1 MLIWENVK
9 LAFQALLANKM
20 RALLTM
26 LGIIIGIGAVI
37 AIMTVSSSL
46 TNSISDSFQEMGA
59 NNITVGLKQT
69 SSTTE
74 TRSNGLKFGAA
85 NRNSMVEKEDLI
97 TDDMLSELKTEFSD
111 KIDAIAISE
120 TVASGTVHD
129 GSNTANISISGI
141 NSEYFSS
148 DDVTLLAGRRL
159 TSNDNTGK
167 KKVIMISDKVVDQI
181 FDGDSQ
187 KALSQKIQV
196 EIDGVYYQYYVVG
209 VYKYESNN
217 SFSSSSDE
225 DITTTAYIPILTG
238 KAQTHSDEGYQQFT
252 VVTKSGI
259 DSVSTFATQIENF
272 FAPYYSSNEDYKVST
287 TTMESM
293 TESMS
298 DMIGTVS
305 IAISFIAGIS
315 LLVGGIGVMNIM
327 LVSITE
333 RTREIGT
340 RKALGAKNSS
350 IRFQFIIE
358 SMILCLIGGILGIL
372 VGFLL
377 GAIAAS
383 ILGYSAAVPV
393 AAIIV
398 AVGFSMVIGIFF
410 GYYPANK
417 AARMDPIEALRYEC
431 GGWLADEVSNSNAS
445 RRPAAERSEGA
456 LPCWL
461 ADEVEESRHT
471 LEKKKQDLACAEQ
484 PQQGT
489 STRQKRKSKTWR
501 VRSHSQQGTG
511 TRQKRKSKTWRVRS
525 HPQQGTSTRQKRKS
539 KT

>member
-69 SSTTE
+69 SSKTE
-74 TRSNGLKFGAA
+74 TRSNGLKFGTVS
-85 NRNSMVEKEDLI
+85 RNSSVEKEDLI
-97 TDDMLSELKTEFSD
+97 TDDMLSELQTHFSD
-111 KIDAIAISE
+111 KIDAVAISE

-141 NSEYFSS
+141 NSDYFAS

-159 TSNDNTGK
+159 TSDDNTGK

-181 FDGDSQ
+181 FDGNSQ
-187 KALSQKIQV
+187 KALAQKIQV
-196 EIDGVYYQYYVVG
+196 EIDGIYYQYYVVG

-259 DSVSTFATQIENF
+259 DSVSAFATQIEKF

-377 GAIAAS
+377 GAVAAS

-393 AAIIV
+393 AAILV

-417 AARMDPIEALRYEC
+417 AARMDPIEALRYE
-431 GGWLADEVSNSNAS
+431 
-445 RRPAAERSEGA
+445 
-456 LPCWL
+456 
-461 ADEVEESRHT
+461 
-471 LEKKKQDLACAEQ
+471 
-484 PQQGT
+484 
-489 STRQKRKSKTWR
+489 
-501 VRSHSQQGTG
+501 
-511 TRQKRKSKTWRVRS
+511 
-525 HPQQGTSTRQKRKS
+525 
-539 KT
+539 

>member
-69 SSTTE
+69 SSKTE

-85 NRNSMVEKEDLI
+85 SRNSSVEKEDLI
-97 TDDMLSELKTEFSD
+97 TDDMLSELKTQFSD
-111 KIDAIAISE
+111 KIDAVAISE

-141 NSEYFSS
+141 NSEYFAS
-148 DDVTLLAGRRL
+148 DDVTLIAGRRL
-159 TSNDNTGK
+159 TSDDNTGK

-181 FDGDSQ
+181 FDGDSE
-187 KALSQKIQV
+187 KALAQKIRV
-196 EIDGVYYQYYVVG
+196 EIDGIYYQYYVVG
-209 VYKYESNN
+209 VYQYESNN

-238 KAQTHSDEGYQQFT
+238 KAQTHADEGYQQFT

-259 DSVSTFATQIENF
+259 DSVSAFATQIENF
-272 FAPYYSSNEDYKVST
+272 FTPYYSTNEDYKIST

-358 SMILCLIGGILGIL
+358 SMILCLIGGTLGIL
-372 VGFLL
+372 AGFLL

-393 AAIIV
+393 AAIMV

-417 AARMDPIEALRYEC
+417 AARMDPIEALRYE
-431 GGWLADEVSNSNAS
+431 
-445 RRPAAERSEGA
+445 
-456 LPCWL
+456 
-461 ADEVEESRHT
+461 
-471 LEKKKQDLACAEQ
+471 
-484 PQQGT
+484 
-489 STRQKRKSKTWR
+489 
-501 VRSHSQQGTG
+501 
-511 TRQKRKSKTWRVRS
+511 
-525 HPQQGTSTRQKRKS
+525 
-539 KT
+539 

>member
-298 DMIGTVS
+298 DMIDTVS

-358 SMILCLIGGILGIL
+358 SMILCLIGGILGIF

-377 GAIAAS
+377 GVIAAS

-417 AARMDPIEALRYEC
+417 AARMDPIEALRYE
-431 GGWLADEVSNSNAS
+431 
-445 RRPAAERSEGA
+445 
-456 LPCWL
+456 
-461 ADEVEESRHT
+461 
-471 LEKKKQDLACAEQ
+471 
-484 PQQGT
+484 
-489 STRQKRKSKTWR
+489 
-501 VRSHSQQGTG
+501 
-511 TRQKRKSKTWRVRS
+511 
-525 HPQQGTSTRQKRKS
+525 
-539 KT
+539 

>member
-26 LGIIIGIGAVI
+26 IGIIIGIGAVI

-74 TRSNGLKFGAA
+74 THSNGLKFGAA
-85 NRNSMVEKEDLI
+85 NRNSTVEKEDLI

-141 NSEYFSS
+141 NSEYFAS

-159 TSNDNTGK
+159 TSDDNTGK
-167 KKVIMISDKVVDQI
+167 KKVIMISDKVVNQI

-196 EIDGVYYQYYVVG
+196 EIDGIYYQYYVVG

-259 DSVSTFATQIENF
+259 DSVSAFATQIENF

-393 AAIIV
+393 AAILV
-398 AVGFSMVIGIFF
+398 AVGFSMGIGIFF

-417 AARMDPIEALRYEC
+417 AARMDPIEALRYE
-431 GGWLADEVSNSNAS
+431 
-445 RRPAAERSEGA
+445 
-456 LPCWL
+456 
-461 ADEVEESRHT
+461 
-471 LEKKKQDLACAEQ
+471 
-484 PQQGT
+484 
-489 STRQKRKSKTWR
+489 
-501 VRSHSQQGTG
+501 
-511 TRQKRKSKTWRVRS
+511 
-525 HPQQGTSTRQKRKS
+525 
-539 KT
+539 

>member
-358 SMILCLIGGILGIL
+358 SMILCLIGGILGIF
-372 VGFLL
+372 VVFLL
-377 GAIAAS
+377 GVIAAS

-417 AARMDPIEALRYEC
+417 AARMDPIEALRYE
-431 GGWLADEVSNSNAS
+431 
-445 RRPAAERSEGA
+445 
-456 LPCWL
+456 
-461 ADEVEESRHT
+461 
-471 LEKKKQDLACAEQ
+471 
-484 PQQGT
+484 
-489 STRQKRKSKTWR
+489 
-501 VRSHSQQGTG
+501 
-511 TRQKRKSKTWRVRS
+511 
-525 HPQQGTSTRQKRKS
+525 
-539 KT
+539 

>member
-398 AVGFSMVIGIFF
+398 AIGFSMVIGIFF

-417 AARMDPIEALRYEC
+417 AARMDPIEALRYE
-431 GGWLADEVSNSNAS
+431 
-445 RRPAAERSEGA
+445 
-456 LPCWL
+456 
-461 ADEVEESRHT
+461 
-471 LEKKKQDLACAEQ
+471 
-484 PQQGT
+484 
-489 STRQKRKSKTWR
+489 
-501 VRSHSQQGTG
+501 
-511 TRQKRKSKTWRVRS
+511 
-525 HPQQGTSTRQKRKS
+525 
-539 KT
+539 

>member
-85 NRNSMVEKEDLI
+85 NRNSTVEKEDLI

-141 NSEYFSS
+141 NSEYFAS

-159 TSNDNTGK
+159 TSEDNTGK

-196 EIDGVYYQYYVVG
+196 EIDGIYYQYYVVG

-259 DSVSTFATQIENF
+259 DSVSAFATQIENF

-287 TTMESM
+287 TTM
-293 TESMS
+293 ESMS

-358 SMILCLIGGILGIL
+358 SMILCLIGGVLGIL
-372 VGFLL
+372 AGFLL

-393 AAIIV
+393 AAIII
-398 AVGFSMVIGIFF
+398 AVGFSMIIGIFF

-417 AARMDPIEALRYEC
+417 AARMDPIEALRYE
-431 GGWLADEVSNSNAS
+431 
-445 RRPAAERSEGA
+445 
-456 LPCWL
+456 
-461 ADEVEESRHT
+461 
-471 LEKKKQDLACAEQ
+471 
-484 PQQGT
+484 
-489 STRQKRKSKTWR
+489 
-501 VRSHSQQGTG
+501 
-511 TRQKRKSKTWRVRS
+511 
-525 HPQQGTSTRQKRKS
+525 
-539 KT
+539 

>member
-85 NRNSMVEKEDLI
+85 NRNSTVEKEDLI

-111 KIDAIAISE
+111 KIDAIAI
-120 TVASGTVHD
+120 GTVHD

-141 NSEYFSS
+141 NSEYFAS
-148 DDVTLLAGRRL
+148 DDVTLLEGRRL
-159 TSNDNTGK
+159 TSDDNTGK
-167 KKVIMISDKVVDQI
+167 KKVIMISDKVVNQI

-196 EIDGVYYQYYVVG
+196 EIDGIYYQYYVVG

-259 DSVSTFATQIENF
+259 DSVSAFATQIESF

-393 AAIIV
+393 AAILV

-417 AARMDPIEALRYEC
+417 AARMDPIEALRYE
-431 GGWLADEVSNSNAS
+431 
-445 RRPAAERSEGA
+445 
-456 LPCWL
+456 
-461 ADEVEESRHT
+461 
-471 LEKKKQDLACAEQ
+471 
-484 PQQGT
+484 
-489 STRQKRKSKTWR
+489 
-501 VRSHSQQGTG
+501 
-511 TRQKRKSKTWRVRS
+511 
-525 HPQQGTSTRQKRKS
+525 
-539 KT
+539 

>member
-26 LGIIIGIGAVI
+26 LGVIIGIGAVI

-417 AARMDPIEALRYEC
+417 AARMDPIEALRYE
-431 GGWLADEVSNSNAS
+431 
-445 RRPAAERSEGA
+445 
-456 LPCWL
+456 
-461 ADEVEESRHT
+461 
-471 LEKKKQDLACAEQ
+471 
-484 PQQGT
+484 
-489 STRQKRKSKTWR
+489 
-501 VRSHSQQGTG
+501 
-511 TRQKRKSKTWRVRS
+511 
-525 HPQQGTSTRQKRKS
+525 
-539 KT
+539 

>member
-293 TESMS
+293 S

-358 SMILCLIGGILGIL
+358 SMILCLIGGILGIF

-377 GAIAAS
+377 GVIAAS

-398 AVGFSMVIGIFF
+398 AVGFSMVIGIVF
-410 GYYPANK
+410 GLLPAVK
-417 AARMDPIEALRYEC
+417 ASNLNPIQALRR
-431 GGWLADEVSNSNAS
+431 D
-445 RRPAAERSEGA
+445 
-456 LPCWL
+456 
-461 ADEVEESRHT
+461 
-471 LEKKKQDLACAEQ
+471 
-484 PQQGT
+484 
-489 STRQKRKSKTWR
+489 
-501 VRSHSQQGTG
+501 
-511 TRQKRKSKTWRVRS
+511 
-525 HPQQGTSTRQKRKS
+525 
-539 KT
+539 

>member
-69 SSTTE
+69 SSKTE

-85 NRNSMVEKEDLI
+85 NKSTTVEKEDLI
-97 TDDMLSELKTEFSD
+97 TDDMLSELKTQFSD
-111 KIDAIAISE
+111 KMDAIAISE

-129 GSNTANISISGI
+129 GSNTANISLSGI
-141 NSEYFSS
+141 NADYFASS
-148 DDVTLLAGRRL
+148 DVTLLAGRRL
-159 TSNDNTGK
+159 TSEDNTGR

-181 FDGDSQ
+181 FDGDTQ
-187 KALSQKIQV
+187 KALAQKLQV
-196 EIDGVYYQYYVVG
+196 EIDGIYYQYYVVG
-209 VYKYESNN
+209 VYQYEANN
-217 SFSSSSDE
+217 SFSSSSEE

-238 KAQTHSDEGYQQFT
+238 KAQTHSEDGYQQFT

-259 DSVSTFATQIENF
+259 DSVSAFATQIETF
-272 FAPYYSSNEDYKVST
+272 FAPYYSSNEDYKIST

-298 DMIGTVS
+298 DMIQTVS
-305 IAISFIAGIS
+305 VAISFIAGIS

-383 ILGYSAAVPV
+383 ILGYSASVPV

-398 AVGFSMVIGIFF
+398 AVGFSMIIGIFF

-417 AARMDPIEALRYEC
+417 AARMDPIEALRYE
-431 GGWLADEVSNSNAS
+431 
-445 RRPAAERSEGA
+445 
-456 LPCWL
+456 
-461 ADEVEESRHT
+461 
-471 LEKKKQDLACAEQ
+471 
-484 PQQGT
+484 
-489 STRQKRKSKTWR
+489 
-501 VRSHSQQGTG
+501 
-511 TRQKRKSKTWRVRS
+511 
-525 HPQQGTSTRQKRKS
+525 
-539 KT
+539 

>member
-69 SSTTE
+69 SSKTE

-85 NRNSMVEKEDLI
+85 SRNSSVEKEDLI
-97 TDDMLSELKTEFSD
+97 TDDMLSELKTQFSD
-111 KIDAIAISE
+111 KIDAVAISE
-120 TVASGTVHD
+120 TVASGTVHEE
-129 GSNTANISISGI
+129 SNTANISISGI
-141 NSEYFSS
+141 NSEYFAS
-148 DDVTLLAGRRL
+148 DDVTLIAGRRL
-159 TSNDNTGK
+159 TSDDNTGK

-181 FDGDSQ
+181 FDGDSE
-187 KALSQKIQV
+187 KALAQKIRV
-196 EIDGVYYQYYVVG
+196 EIDGIYYQYYVVG
-209 VYKYESNN
+209 VYQYESNN

-238 KAQTHSDEGYQQFT
+238 KAQTHADDGYQQFT

-259 DSVSTFATQIENF
+259 DSVSAFATQIENF
-272 FAPYYSSNEDYKVST
+272 FTPYYSTNEDYKIST
-287 TTMESM
+287 ATMESM

-372 VGFLL
+372 AGFLL

-393 AAIIV
+393 AAIMV

-417 AARMDPIEALRYEC
+417 AARMDPIEALRYE
-431 GGWLADEVSNSNAS
+431 
-445 RRPAAERSEGA
+445 
-456 LPCWL
+456 
-461 ADEVEESRHT
+461 
-471 LEKKKQDLACAEQ
+471 
-484 PQQGT
+484 
-489 STRQKRKSKTWR
+489 
-501 VRSHSQQGTG
+501 
-511 TRQKRKSKTWRVRS
+511 
-525 HPQQGTSTRQKRKS
+525 
-539 KT
+539 

>member
-358 SMILCLIGGILGIL
+358 SMILCLIGGVLGIL

-417 AARMDPIEALRYEC
+417 AARMDPIEALRYE
-431 GGWLADEVSNSNAS
+431 
-445 RRPAAERSEGA
+445 
-456 LPCWL
+456 
-461 ADEVEESRHT
+461 
-471 LEKKKQDLACAEQ
+471 
-484 PQQGT
+484 
-489 STRQKRKSKTWR
+489 
-501 VRSHSQQGTG
+501 
-511 TRQKRKSKTWRVRS
+511 
-525 HPQQGTSTRQKRKS
+525 
-539 KT
+539 